1 MYEPP
6 PRMIQHLISR
16 YSLVGHMAGA
26 LHVAIGASGLRLP
39 ARRELARSA
48 GLSEATVSRRLREVC
63 SEERLTGA
71 LIAARDRTFPP
82 GWPGDGWDR
91 WLPRTDLEL
100 DDLRVWL
107 ACLELAAASPA
118 SAQAVSE
125 AWSRERLAW
134 QRQLLDSAVPSEV
147 DDEDVAD
154 AEVLQGLVLGL
165 SIRRLL
171 DDGFSHDQ
179 AAALLT
185 RTISALG
192 TARTAP

>member
-6 PRMIQHLISR
+6 PRMIQHLASR
-16 YSLVGHMAGA
+16 YTLVGRMAGA
-26 LHVAIGASGLRLP
+26 LHHAIGASGLRLP

-48 GLSEATVSRRLREVC
+48 GISEATVSRRLREVC
-63 SEERLTGA
+63 SEERLTEA
-71 LIAARDRTFPP
+71 LISARDRTFPP

-107 ACLELAAASPA
+107 ACLELAATSPF

-125 AWSRERLAW
+125 VWSRERTAW
-134 QRQLLDSAVPSEV
+134 QAQLLGTAAPAAVDEEV
-147 DDEDVAD
+147 AAD

-165 SIRRLL
+165 SLRRLL
-171 DDGFSHDQ
+171 DGGFLHERS
-179 AAALLT
+179 AALLM
-185 RTISALG
+185 RAIAALG
-192 TARTAP
+192 TARPAA